1 MTQRE
6 HLAKQMRD
14 IPTRDRRRS
23 PAKSRSPE
31 ELKRKYKELK
41 RDLYNR
47 ELSKQELEVK
57 LAETIAAADAE
68 KLLMQEKIQS
78 TKTEASAVR
87 QLSDE
92 KDKEIMILTDKLKS
106 MENDLEEAR
115 RKSEEYIEREQRDRT
130 LMESDRVTIVD
141 LEKEIEMLS
150 DAYSQLEL
158 TFFNVVAPVRS
169 KV

>member
-141 LEKEIEMLS
+141 LEIEMLS